1 MTTITLQLPP
11 ELLAQAQAIAQNPD
25 DLQKFLI
32 RAIEQE
38 IQRHQNPADKQ
49 NFWATVEKIRAEMQ
63 SEGIEI
69 NPDEIWGDV
78 RDRSTGREVSI
89 CRE

>member
-32 RAIEQE
+32 RAIKQE
-38 IQRHQNPADKQ
+38 ILRYQAPTHKH
-49 NFWATVEKIRAEMQ
+49 NFWKAVEKIRTEMQ

-69 NPDEIWGDV
+69 DTDEIWGDV
-78 RDRSTGREVSI
+78 RDRSTGREVTL
-89 CRE
+89 